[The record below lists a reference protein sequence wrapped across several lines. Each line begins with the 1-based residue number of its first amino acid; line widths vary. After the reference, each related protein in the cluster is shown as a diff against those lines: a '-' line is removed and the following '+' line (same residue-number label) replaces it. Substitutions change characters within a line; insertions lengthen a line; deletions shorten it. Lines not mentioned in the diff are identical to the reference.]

1 MYQHQSHSWQLATH
15 VPCMAFHTYTYPCSQ
30 EFAQPCW
37 IGQPCWTYSCSSL
50 DTGPCS
56 TLLDIP
62 LLIPAGYTIAHT
74 GTCSALL
81 DIPLLSLC
89 SVLLDTDRLSP
100 ARHIRSAL
108 LPEIGPCSALLE
120 TTLQVLA
127 QPCWTPLLSP
137 AGNTIAQPY
146 RCLLSPTGHSP
157 CTALLDTGPYSALLD
172 TGPYSALLDTGP
184 YSALLVCSALMDT
197 GPSLLSPAG
206 HRPLLSPAGHRP
218 LLSPAGLLDTGP
230 CTALLDTG
238 PYSALLD
245 TALLVCSALMDTGP
259 SLLSPAGH
267 RPLLSPAGHRP

>member
-15 VPCMAFHTYTYPCSQ
+15 VPCMAFHTYKYPCSQ

-81 DIPLLSLC
+81 DILSLC

-127 QPCWTPLLSP
+127 QPCWTQALAQPCWKYYCSTLQVL
-137 AGNTIAQPY
+137 AQPY
-146 RCLLSPTGHSP
+146 WTQALAQP
-157 CTALLDTGPYSALLD
+157 CWTQALAQPCWTQAL
-172 TGPYSALLDTGP
+172 TQ
-184 YSALLVCSALMDT
+184 
-197 GPSLLSPAG
+197 
-206 HRPLLSPAGHRP
+206 
-218 LLSPAGLLDTGP
+218 P
-230 CTALLDTG
+230 CWTQPCWFAQ
-238 PYSALLD
+238 P
-245 TALLVCSALMDTGP
+245 
-259 SLLSPAGH
+259 
-267 RPLLSPAGHRP
+267 

>member
-137 AGNTIAQPY
+137 AG
-146 RCLLSPTGHSP
+146 RP
-157 CTALLDTGPYSALLD
+157 CSALLD
-172 TGPYSALLDTGP
+172 ALAQPCWKYYCSTLQVLAQPYWTQALAQPCWTQ
-184 YSALLVCSALMDT
+184 ALT
-197 GPSLLSPAG
+197 Q
-206 HRPLLSPAGHRP
+206 
-218 LLSPAGLLDTGP
+218 P
-230 CTALLDTG
+230 CWTQPCWFAQ
-238 PYSALLD
+238 P
-245 TALLVCSALMDTGP
+245 
-259 SLLSPAGH
+259 
-267 RPLLSPAGHRP
+267 

>member
-1 MYQHQSHSWQLATH
+1 MWNSRKDYMIWSLEWYVSASVTLMATGYACSLH
-15 VPCMAFHTYTYPCSQ
+15 GIPYIYVPLLTGICS
-30 EFAQPCW
+30 AL
-37 IGQPCWTYSCSSL
+37 L
-50 DTGPCS
+50 DWS
-56 TLLDIP
+56 ALLDIP

-146 RCLLSPTGHSP
+146 RCLLSPTGHRP
-157 CTALLDTGPYSALLD
+157 LH
-172 TGPYSALLDTGP
+172 
-184 YSALLVCSALMDT
+184 
-197 GPSLLSPAG
+197 SPAG

-230 CTALLDTG
+230 CTALLDT
-238 PYSALLD
+238 L
-245 TALLVCSALMDTGP
+245 C
-259 SLLSPAGH
+259 PAGLCKGLCQALTQ
-267 RPLLSPAGHRP
+267 PCWTQPCWFAQP

>member
-1 MYQHQSHSWQLATH
+1 MTHSSDVELKKRLYDLDFRVVCISISHTDGNWLRMFPAWHSIHIRTLAH
-15 VPCMAFHTYTYPCSQ
+15 RNLLSPAGLVSPAGHTLAHP
-30 EFAQPCW
+30 
-37 IGQPCWTYSCSSL
+37 

-146 RCLLSPTGHSP
+146 RCLLSPTGHRP
-157 CTALLDTGPYSALLD
+157 LH
-172 TGPYSALLDTGP
+172 
-184 YSALLVCSALMDT
+184 
-197 GPSLLSPAG
+197 SPAG
-206 HRPLLSPAGHRP
+206 HRPLLSPAGH
-218 LLSPAGLLDTGP
+218 SPAGLL
-230 CTALLDTG
+230 
-238 PYSALLD
+238 
-245 TALLVCSALMDTGP
+245 
-259 SLLSPAGH
+259 SPDGH
-267 RPLLSPAGHRP
+267 RP

>member
-1 MYQHQSHSWQLATH
+1 
-15 VPCMAFHTYTYPCSQ
+15 MAFHTYTYLLSPAGLVSP
-30 EFAQPCW
+30 AGHTLAHP
-37 IGQPCWTYSCSSL
+37 

-146 RCLLSPTGHSP
+146 RCLLSPAGRP
-157 CTALLDTGPYSALLD
+157 CSALLEILLLNPTGACSALLD
-172 TGPYSALLDTGP
+172 ALAQPCWKYYCSTLQVLAQPYWTQALAQPCWTQ
-184 YSALLVCSALMDT
+184 ALT
-197 GPSLLSPAG
+197 Q
-206 HRPLLSPAGHRP
+206 
-218 LLSPAGLLDTGP
+218 P
-230 CTALLDTG
+230 CWTQPCWFAQ
-238 PYSALLD
+238 P
-245 TALLVCSALMDTGP
+245 
-259 SLLSPAGH
+259 
-267 RPLLSPAGHRP
+267 

>member
-127 QPCWTPLLSP
+127 QPCWTPLLGP

-146 RCLLSPTGHSP
+146 RCLLSPTGHRP
-157 CTALLDTGPYSALLD
+157 LH
-172 TGPYSALLDTGP
+172 
-184 YSALLVCSALMDT
+184 
-197 GPSLLSPAG
+197 SPAG
-206 HRPLLSPAGHRP
+206 HRPLLSPAGH
-218 LLSPAGLLDTGP
+218 SPAGLL
-230 CTALLDTG
+230 
-238 PYSALLD
+238 
-245 TALLVCSALMDTGP
+245 
-259 SLLSPAGH
+259 SPDGH
-267 RPLLSPAGHRP
+267 RP

>member
-89 SVLLDTDRLSP
+89 SALLDRQAQPCSTYLVSPAAGNRPLLIPAGNNFTGACSALLDT
-100 ARHIRSAL
+100 
-108 LPEIGPCSALLE
+108 GPCSALLE
-120 TTLQVLA
+120 I
-127 QPCWTPLLSP
+127 LLL
-137 AGNTIAQPY
+137 N
-146 RCLLSPTGHSP
+146 PTGA
-157 CTALLDTGPYSALLD
+157 CSALLD
-172 TGPYSALLDTGP
+172 TGP
-184 YSALLVCSALMDT
+184 CSALP
-197 GPSLLSPAG
+197 GLLSPAGHRPLHSPAG
-206 HRPLLSPAGHRP
+206 HRPLLSPAGY
-218 LLSPAGLLDTGP
+218 SPAGLL
-230 CTALLDTG
+230 
-238 PYSALLD
+238 
-245 TALLVCSALMDTGP
+245 
-259 SLLSPAGH
+259 SPDGH
-267 RPLLSPAGHRP
+267 RP